1 MITYILALVD
11 VKKYMKLPF
20 YKQLIIVTLAFSIA
34 FNADLSRFALA
45 ADAEVDTTGTA
56 EENPEIIDDS
66 LGDFSYD
73 DVVYE
78 DADDSESPAVE
89 LPADPPTKESF
100 RILDEATASIT
111 AESNSLFNLSSALGL
126 DTGGVS
132 RITMP
137 ASDLEKIKT
146 IWYMAKVFPDYANDN
161 TSLYR
166 DLPATAK
173 SEVDKAISI
182 EIQKATPFFNSPES
196 YLNYL
201 KDGGNVGSAPE
212 MVANI
217 GIYNKLL
224 DSAVGRLDS
233 EKIKSIWIQ
242 LSANIRAGNQIDTD
256 PDILQRVSGLAITDV
271 VTRLASKDLLDRAFL
286 ADKIDYTINNNVL
299 DLRVVKT
306 LVYLVTP
313 KSQGGAGHW
322 KITVSRIF
330 QRNSTSNESQT
341 QLGTIESNAT
351 NAASKCADNA
361 TAADCGYQQTS
372 RATAEVEDES
382 GKKYEAYIQD
392 MSVQEDQVLTTTETK
407 IPTSMHADGQ
417 AFDISQ
423 IDDIRCTLI
432 EKKRVGSD
440 RLTAKPIQPIKLAWQ
455 TSEGYSAS
463 NGNASADVMG
473 MMKTVASDS
482 LKGFLSTFNGDMSS
496 YDGDLSRA
504 SFEDILKILGE
515 SMVGY
520 AVSGSG
526 QITLKGYDTTSTLK
540 NLGGMYLADYM
551 GLPREIFMGENA
563 LNPINALSPATAWK
577 DIEEIKY
584 LIGRTAIEQR
594 LGLPY
599 GSLDNSITVNGVEKH
614 NLDGLLTNLGRRKLE
629 TEMNLEQGSLK
640 SINTGAT
647 VEFAVGKS
655 IIEQEFNLKSGT
667 WPISDMTFEQTKS
680 TIPILRAATMSSD
693 APYVDSLFRLPAGT
707 TQSFVDNRN
716 ASGFSSY
723 EYTTLIG
730 KTRMDDT
737 VTGLK
742 YFKSYNSAYQL
753 PENTWEKAI
762 AGNTEGYKTIG
773 IYTLARLL
781 GEDSLSPETTNL
793 PGGRVA
799 ESTTWIEDGVAYTYD
814 TSQSLGSTDFGRL
827 AFRTWLRENLNPA
840 KTKDDACKALR
851 TGFNVDVAVNNSS
864 GRTIEQSMDL
874 VRSQICPLQVKVDY
888 QINYKN
894 PNILI
899 STPDSVDES
908 MIIDIPET
916 KAKAVG
922 LDNLDLFRIMG
933 YADADGRSVMA
944 RIGSKILYYALINK
958 TLSSD
963 DRMKIDLKDVNP
975 AVQTDNKEI
984 NFYIDHLFTA
994 IDLSDKIKADWSV
1007 IKKDNTK
1014 SKEIADKIDEIVARL
1029 GTTFSDGETDASKF
1043 QKIAGVARDV
1053 TSLVE
1058 DLSKSVKELQAYYAT
1073 SKDQDAQQKVAQI
1086 NGMIIH
1092 INSLKNCLA
1101 EMIAGKT
1108 IKQVDELTLNEIE
1121 LNIPPSNKIPDSG
1134 ADRRTANKMSPW
1146 KMANLLFSFLS
1157 GKITLTDAFITIGC
1171 GVAESN
1177 LGLPTNSLFYLVQN
1191 YERRGLQAMDGFYEA
1206 IGQARI
1212 EEQFNMPAFYFQ
1224 GFSLDSVMPKFGLNS
1239 KLLKQWL
1246 PDNAGGRDYLPLKK
1260 LTDEAFDQW
1269 LAKILFPALELNE
1282 YGSWSPKKIDGSP
1295 IPTVHYSVLI
1305 WDAEANWQKVRTAEL
1320 AKNGRSVIGEK
1331 TLDDVTRNITERGYG
1346 DGLRNAENDLL
1357 FKMGLPT
1364 GIYDSLT
1371 DGGSAAWGKNT
1382 ATASKIDDLF
1392 GIAKG
1397 STQSLFT
1404 GENSLFTTSVTKKEK
1419 NQIQASSL
1427 NIGNNFLEKY
1437 IQLLNGEILPSEM
1450 DLYAYGQTS
1459 DYINNNPYARL
1470 PEAADTCPI
1479 VYTAVGGFQVN
1490 NSEKYLANDSF
1501 CYYDQK
1507 GRHCFQS
1514 SDEAQRYANANEA
1527 DSLKH
1532 MRLEDTNGDGKID
1545 QNDKEIGNDILG
1557 YMAMKITIAYNYAL
1571 LVPGTVADAFGRPA
1585 TDASGNSLGD
1595 SLRLS
1600 YVDIYDG
1607 LTNFVNN
1614 KNAKT
1619 IFDSIQ
1625 VNNISVNSATA
1636 FALIGQQTSLPT
1648 ELLTRLF
1655 SRTTIDAPVANYKKM
1670 VGREEAQKII
1680 TAQMFNLA
1688 GNSDL
1693 GFGPFDAKM
1702 FDAGDLYDIFHGDF
1716 SSVYQVGAKIIDD
1729 KMEYKAGTTMLIAA
1743 AGSAKAITCAMA
1755 QAGGQYLG
1763 QLFGVSYIPLNGING
1778 TKDFL
1783 ISIGQAKIEETL
1795 SLPRGSFNGATI
1807 QKVIEQVGAINF
1819 AVAFKIPQKNSID
1832 NELMKAI
1839 LGANKASG
1847 LANSSDLNKLKAIQS
1862 TLKNSAVLSK
1872 VAYAAMRT
1880 LEANINDNISYIINI
1895 LSSAD
1900 PGNLQVAIGK
1910 NSSKDQI
1917 VWHNEVATF
1926 VSLLW
1931 ALDSTFS
1938 IANGI
1943 TFKLFSNALDGTVRM
1958 SPTQYA
1964 RIVSDKAVNRAMAVG
1979 LGTALGLSSTQSG
1992 AAADLLL
1999 NLQIIFACESPNDS
2013 SNDISH
2019 EYDRVKDTCTVRH
2032 QQDQLIGTTVTRSPE
2047 NMYHN
2052 WGYVY
2057 DNLDKI
2063 FNFRLDERANVPQGT
2078 MAQLIREPENA
2089 LRIAMRIGTGKLD
2102 AKYGINPG
2110 KIASFSGFYKYLF
2123 PVEIGTSAPVP
2134 DNSADMLLN
2143 QGMINVVNEIN
2154 KKSAEL
2160 ATYQKPYNTKF
2171 GDLIPLVEKL
2181 GVTAE
2186 QQNQILI
2193 GLENTLMSSDSDSN
2207 KLTSLTAPFA
2217 GNISIMQQAAGI
2229 FGELIPLGV
2238 QVSRCLAEL
2247 NVLELQYKDLAAQVS
2262 ARNAQLANNISGARH
2277 AKAKE
2282 LDKDNKEIPELVKL
2296 TNKVWEW
2303 IKDAAAET
2311 VHGYLLNVEWNGEN
2325 VGIDMPMTDIKLI
2338 FTDVR
2343 YAGIAAMSIGVNI
2356 AQVQVD
2362 RIGTKNCNPSQIA
2375 NGKCPMAV
2383 PAEFRINYQD
2393 LFLSFYGLP
2402 ALDANRLAAF
2412 VYVTG
2417 NTANPAATPYN
2428 LFNAACPNSGT
2439 GAFST
2444 GVDCMGA
2451 VIPNNTNSIESMQ
2464 NTMYKVYDFNAE
2476 TYAAA
2481 IATNQAV
2488 VTAISNEAE
2497 GYCLAPSG
2505 SGPNGQGKN
2514 DPNYLPCIDR
2524 YRATHPDFVEAEKN
2538 VNILNTP
2545 QEPSADVKSTK
2556 EVIQAANRAMGR
2568 ERLQYKLMDIGLWK
2582 LDDNVFPGFS
2592 SALMKGSGDAK
2603 IAALTK
2609 YFENGLAHGHLFG
2622 IRFNALSA
2630 NAQLVV
2636 KFALGFV
2643 DHKFIS
2649 KDKNA
2654 LEKTFIEFASGAG
2667 LNFLTNWVVD
2677 NSKDWFGFRMPADVF
2692 KGILVGLCTGKW
2704 GLNDISFDQVTG
2716 TESAKT
2722 TDIGNGIQLP
2732 TLGAALVSF
2741 ASNWVFKWADKEF
2754 HWKPGTAYTVFSNGY
2769 ALYKNIRLIGQLKK
2783 IKDQASLIAAPKAA
2797 QDAVMAATGAVKI
2810 GSLDNAQ
2817 AAAGAAKASTGA
2829 YVSIAKIIA
2838 FFAAEAVKRTIAAKF
2853 SQDFRD
2859 FENENGL
2866 VPGSLNILSDG
2877 IIDFTVGAAA
2887 MVVVEAGAYISAGGG
2902 AAGSVAASS
2911 IYQAMMPGLM
2921 WALAAAAVLF
2931 IIANLFGVYEVDYY
2945 CTADGY
2951 YPYMDNTKNNTGT
2964 FGLNHNYTQ
2973 ASLPSYIT
2981 RDNDTTGLG
2990 IWGGKVSGREKEI
3003 QALME
3008 EKSIAVAQYKA
3019 RTLIGDLLNLQN
3031 FTKYNDSSNEP
3042 TVPIQ
3047 IMTGRQVDVDYW
3059 EGKIS
3064 TNMCIARL
3072 GDGYISK
3079 NGICSKVNSLGVV
3092 TDSTRMGVWY
3102 NIQNV
3107 AFTHIGF

>member
-1 MITYILALVD
+1 MR
-11 VKKYMKLPF
+11 LPF
-20 YKQLIIVTLAFSIA
+20 YKQFIVIVLLFSIA
-34 FNADLSRFALA
+34 FNADLSRFVLA
-45 ADAEVDTTGTA
+45 ADEAIDSSGTA
-56 EENPEIIDDS
+56 AENP
-66 LGDFSYD
+66 
-73 DVVYE
+73 
-78 DADDSESPAVE
+78 DDSEAIAAAFEDQGVEYDESAPESEAIQSSDTITEVVAEPAS
-89 LPADPPTKESF
+89 LASF
-100 RILDEATASIT
+100 GILNDATAVIT
-111 AESNSLFNLSSALGL
+111 AESNTLFNLTSALGL
-126 DTGGVS
+126 DSGGVS

-166 DLPATAK
+166 DLPAP
-173 SEVDKAISI
+173 SRDEVDKALAA
-182 EIQKATPFFNSPES
+182 EALKTTPFFNSPET
-196 YLNYL
+196 YLDFL
-201 KDGGNVGSAPE
+201 KDGGDVVSAPL
-212 MVANI
+212 MIANTA
-217 GIYNKLL
+217 IYNGLL
-224 DSAVGRLDS
+224 ESAEGRLDS
-233 EKIKSIWIQ
+233 TKIKAIWTQ
-242 LSANIRAGNQIDTD
+242 LSANIRAGKEITTD
-256 PDILQRVSGLAITDV
+256 SDIIQRVSGVPITDV
-271 VTRLASKDLLDRAFL
+271 ITRLGSTNLQDRAYL
-286 ADKIDYTINNNVL
+286 ADKIDYTIEHNVL

-313 KSQGGAGHW
+313 KSLGGAGHW

-330 QRNSTSNESQT
+330 QRTTASNESQP
-341 QLGTIESNAT
+341 QLATIESNTT
-351 NAASKCADNA
+351 NTAAECADGA
-361 TAADCGYQQTS
+361 TAADCGYQQAS
-372 RATAEVEDES
+372 RATAEVEDQN

-392 MSVQEDQVLTTTETK
+392 MTVQEDQTLTSTSTVAEAK
-407 IPTSMHADGQ
+407 VPTNVHVDGQ

-440 RLTAKPIQPIKLAWQ
+440 KITAKPIQPIKLAWQ
-455 TSEGYSAS
+455 TSEGYAAS
-463 NGNASADVMG
+463 GGSASADVMG

-504 SFEDILKILGE
+504 SFEDVLKILGE

-526 QITLKGYDTTSTLK
+526 QIALKGYDVTSTLK

-577 DIEEIKY
+577 DIEEVKY

-599 GSLDNSITVNGVEKH
+599 GSFDNSIIVNGTEEH
-614 NLDGLLTNLGRRKLE
+614 NLEGLLTNLGRRKLE
-629 TEMNLEQGSLK
+629 TEMNLEQGALK
-640 SINTGAT
+640 SLSSGVT

-680 TIPILRAATMSSD
+680 TLPILRAATMSSD
-693 APYVDSLFRLPAGT
+693 APYVDSLFRLPAGS
-707 TQSFVDNRN
+707 TQQFVYNRGT
-716 ASGFSSY
+716 AGFSSY
-723 EYTTLIG
+723 EYTTLVG

-737 VTGLK
+737 AAGLK
-742 YFKSYNSAYQL
+742 YFASYNDAYQL
-753 PENTWEKAI
+753 PQGTWEKAI

-773 IYTLARLL
+773 IYTMARLL
-781 GEDSLSPETTNL
+781 GDDFLTAETTNL
-793 PGGRVA
+793 PTDTKA
-799 ESTTWIEDGVAYTYD
+799 ESITWTEEGLPYTYGTD
-814 TSQSLGSTDFGRL
+814 QNLGATDLGRL

-840 KTKDDACKALR
+840 KTKDNGCKALR
-851 TGFNVDVAVNNSS
+851 TGFNVDVAVNNGG

-874 VRSQICPLQVKVDY
+874 VRSQICPLQVKIDY
-888 QINYKN
+888 KVNYKVG
-894 PNILI
+894 L
-899 STPDSVDES
+899 SLSSVDES

-922 LDNLDLFRIMG
+922 LDNLDLFRMMG
-933 YADADGRSVMA
+933 SSDANGKTVMT

-975 AVQTDNKEI
+975 VIQTDSKDI
-984 NFYIDHLFTA
+984 NFYIDHIFTA
-994 IDLSDKIKADWSV
+994 IDLADKIEADWSV
-1007 IKKDNTK
+1007 IKKDDTK
-1014 SKEIADKIDEIVARL
+1014 SREIADKIDEIVARV
-1029 GTTFSDGETDASKF
+1029 GTTFSDSESDASRF
-1043 QKIAGVARDV
+1043 QKIAGIARDV
-1053 TSLVE
+1053 TSLIQ
-1058 DLSKSVKELQAYYAT
+1058 DLTKNVKELQAYYAT
-1073 SKDQDAQQKVAQI
+1073 SKDKDAPQKVAQI

-1092 INSLKNCLA
+1092 INALKNCLA
-1101 EMIAGKT
+1101 EMIAGKV
-1108 IKQVDELTLNEIE
+1108 IKQVDDMTLNEIE
-1121 LNIPPSNKIPDSG
+1121 LNIPTSTNLTDSSS
-1134 ADRRTANKMSPW
+1134 DRRAKNKMSAW

-1177 LGLPTNSLFYLVQN
+1177 LGLPSNSFFYLVQN
-1191 YERRGLQAMDGFYEA
+1191 YERRALQAVDGFYEA

-1224 GFSLDSVMPKFGLNS
+1224 GFSLDSPMPKFGLNS

-1246 PDNAGGRDYLPLKK
+1246 PDNAGGRDYTPLKK
-1260 LTDEAFDQW
+1260 LSDDAFDQFISN
-1269 LAKILFPALELNE
+1269 LLFPGIVINQF
-1282 YGSWSPKKIDGSP
+1282 GSVAPKKTVGSP
-1295 IPTVHYSVLI
+1295 MLSANYSVMI
-1305 WDAEANWQKVRTAEL
+1305 WDAESNWQKVRTEEL
-1320 AKNGRSVIGEK
+1320 ANNGRSVVGEK

-1346 DGLRNAENDLL
+1346 DGLRNAEDDLL
-1357 FKMGLPT
+1357 FKMALPT
-1364 GIYDSLT
+1364 GNYSSLT
-1371 DGGSAAWGKNT
+1371 DGGSSAWSTNT
-1382 ATASKIDDLF
+1382 ATATKIDDVF

-1404 GENSLFTTSVTKKEK
+1404 GENSLYSTSVTKKEK

-1427 NIGNNFLEKY
+1427 NIGQNFLEKY

-1470 PEAADTCPI
+1470 PEAVDICPI
-1479 VYTAVGGFQVN
+1479 VYSSENGFQVN
-1490 NSEKYLANDSF
+1490 SSETYLANDSF

-1514 SDEAQRYANANEA
+1514 SDEAARYANTNEV

-1545 QNDKEIGNDILG
+1545 QNDDEIGNDILG
-1557 YMAMKITIAYNYAL
+1557 YMAMKLTIAYNNAL
-1571 LVPGTVADAFGRPA
+1571 LVPGVGVDAFGRIA
-1585 TDASGNSLGD
+1585 TDTSGNSLGA
-1595 SLRLS
+1595 SLKLS
-1600 YVDIYDG
+1600 WDNIYSG
-1607 LTNFVNN
+1607 LTDFLNDKN
-1614 KNAKT
+1614 KKT
-1619 IFDSIQ
+1619 IFDDIT
-1625 VNNISVNSATA
+1625 VNNVKMSSATA
-1636 FALIGQQTSLPT
+1636 FALIGQQTGLST

-1688 GNSDL
+1688 GKSDL

-1702 FDAGDLYDIFHGDF
+1702 FDSGDLYDILHGDF
-1716 SSVYQVGAKIIDD
+1716 SSVYQVGAKIVDD
-1729 KMEYKAGTTMLIAA
+1729 QMEYKSGTTMLIAA

-1763 QLFGVSYIPLNGING
+1763 SLFGISYVPLNGING
-1778 TKDFL
+1778 TRDL
-1783 ISIGQAKIEETL
+1783 LVSIGQAKIEETL
-1795 SLPRGSFNGATI
+1795 SLPRGSFNGASI

-1819 AVAFKIPQKNSID
+1819 AVAFKIPQKNSVS
-1832 NELMKAI
+1832 NELMASI
-1839 LGANKASG
+1839 VGANKAAS

-1880 LEANINDNISYIINI
+1880 LEANILDNVTYIINI

-1900 PGNLQVAIGK
+1900 PGNLQVAIGP

-1917 VWHNEVATF
+1917 IWHNEVANF

-1931 ALDSTFS
+1931 S
-1938 IANGI
+1938 IDANLSLVRGT
-1943 TFKLFSNALDGTVRM
+1943 TFKLFSNGLDGAVRM
-1958 SPTQYA
+1958 TPTEYA
-1964 RIVSDKAVNRAMAVG
+1964 RRVSDKAVDRALAVG
-1979 LGTALGLSSTQSG
+1979 LGTALGLSSTQAG
-1992 AAADLLL
+1992 AAADLII
-1999 NLQIIFACESPNDS
+1999 NLQIVFACESPNDS
-2013 SNDISH
+2013 STGQSH
-2019 EYDRVKDTCTVRH
+2019 EYNRVAGTCTVRS
-2032 QQDQLIGTTVTRSPE
+2032 QSDQLIGTTVNRTPE
-2047 NMYHN
+2047 TLYHN

-2089 LRIAMRIGTGKLD
+2089 LRIGMRIGTAKLD
-2102 AKYGINPG
+2102 AKYGINPTQ
-2110 KIASFSGFYKYLF
+2110 IASFSGFFKYMF
-2123 PVEIGTSAPVP
+2123 PADLGTPATPIT
-2134 DNSADMLLN
+2134 DNSADILLN
-2143 QGMINVVNEIN
+2143 QGMINVVNAIN
-2154 KKSAEL
+2154 QKNAEL
-2160 ATYQKPYNTKF
+2160 ATFQAPYNSKF
-2171 GDLIPLVEKL
+2171 GELIPLVEKL
-2181 GVTAE
+2181 NASPE
-2186 QQNQILI
+2186 QQTQVLL
-2193 GLENTLMSSDSDSN
+2193 GLESTLMSSDTDSN
-2207 KLTSLTAPFA
+2207 KLLSLTAPFA
-2217 GNISIMQQAAGI
+2217 ANTSVMQQASGI
-2229 FGELIPLGV
+2229 LEELIPLGV
-2238 QVSRCLAEL
+2238 QVSRCLSEL
-2247 NVLELQYKDLAAQVS
+2247 TTLELQYKDLSGQVS
-2262 ARNAQLANNISGARH
+2262 TRNAQLAQTITTERIAR
-2277 AKAKE
+2277 ANA
-2282 LDKDNKEIPELVKL
+2282 LDLGNSAVPFGVKL
-2296 TNKVWEW
+2296 ANRTWEW

-2311 VHGYLLNVEWNGEN
+2311 VHGYLINVEWNGEN
-2325 VGIDMPMTDIKLI
+2325 VGVDMPMSDIKLI
-2338 FTDVR
+2338 FTDIR
-2343 YAGIAAMSIGVNI
+2343 YIGIAAMAISVNL
-2356 AQVQVD
+2356 VQVKVD
-2362 RIGTKNCNPSQIA
+2362 RVGIKNCNSTQIA

-2428 LFNAACPNSGT
+2428 PFNAACPNSGT

-2464 NTMYKVYDFNAE
+2464 NTMHKVYDFNAE

-2497 GYCLAPSG
+2497 GYCLAPNG

-2514 DPNYLPCIDR
+2514 DPDYLPCIDR

-2622 IRFNALSA
+2622 IRFNALSES
-2630 NAQLVV
+2630 AQLVV

-2649 KDKNA
+2649 KDNDA
-2654 LEKTFIEFASGAG
+2654 LQKTFVEFASGAG

-2677 NSKDWFGFRMPADVF
+2677 NSKDWFGFEMPPDVF

-2716 TESAKT
+2716 TETSQT
-2722 TDIGNGIQLP
+2722 TDIGSGIKLP
-2732 TLGAALVSF
+2732 TLGAALVAF
-2741 ASNWVFKWADKEF
+2741 ASNWVFKWADKQF
-2754 HWKPGTAYTVFSNGY
+2754 KWKAGTAYTVFTNGY
-2769 ALYKNIRLIGQLKK
+2769 ALYKAIKLIGQLSK
-2783 IKDQASLIAAPKAA
+2783 ITNSATLIAASKTA
-2797 QDAVMAATGAVKI
+2797 QDAVMTATGAKKI
-2810 GSLDNAQ
+2810 TDLGDDA
-2817 AAAGAAKASTGA
+2817 AAAGAAKAATSG

-2838 FFAAEAVKRTIAAKF
+2838 YFAAESVKRTITAKF

-2887 MVVVEAGAYISAGGG
+2887 MVVVEAGAYIAAGGG
-2902 AAGSVAASS
+2902 SAGAAAASS
-2911 IYQAMMPGLM
+2911 IYQAMMPGLL
-2921 WALAAAAVLF
+2921 WALAAVAVLF
-2931 IIANLFGVYEVDYY
+2931 IIANLFGVYQTDYY
-2945 CTADGY
+2945 CSADGY
-2951 YPYMDNTKNNTGT
+2951 YPYINSTTSNSGV
-2964 FGLNHNYTQ
+2964 FGLNHGYTQ
-2973 ASLPSYIT
+2973 TALPSYVT
-2981 RDNDTTGLG
+2981 NDNDVTGLG

-3008 EKSIAVAQYKA
+3008 AKSIEVAQYKA

-3059 EGKIS
+3059 EGSIS
-3064 TNMCIARL
+3064 TNMCQARL
-3072 GDGYISK
+3072 GEGYMSK
-3079 NGICSKVNSLGVV
+3079 NGICSKVNSQGDIVS
-3092 TDSTRMGVWY
+3092 TTRMGVWM
-3102 NIQNV
+3102 NLQNV